1 MNHLLN
7 DSPKVLQTAMRTM
20 FKQPCLVF
28 LKKKQRS
35 HLIFWSQKSQRQN
48 ISLKSSALGFNC
60 FVVVSIFWTKQWIGK
75 AINIIYII
83 V

>member
-28 LKKKQRS
+28 LKKNNI
-35 HLIFWSQKSQRQN
+35 LISF
-48 ISLKSSALGFNC
+48 LGPENLRDKTL
-60 FVVVSIFWTKQWIGK
+60 VSKVLLLVST
-75 AINIIYII
+75 
-83 V
+83 VL